1 MDRGLPSTKTATPSC
16 LDGKLALRRAHK
28 IVFRDEDEAEA
39 PDGLLVEPD
48 PPAMESQPSPLFLER
63 RDGADR
69 RTTERRGLESLRTEY
84 HRSLLANTEEGED
97 APRPPLTLPF
107 GLKPSR
113 VALILVAVIAGGVAA
128 YLAMS
133 REPAPAP
140 VVTAPVEAAA
150 APVTQILVAKNNL
163 AVGQRLTPD
172 MIEWQDWPQAAMR
185 PDYVSSA
192 ADPGAANEMTG
203 RMVRATFY
211 AGEPIRQEKLAAAGG
226 GLLSSILDK
235 GMRGVSV
242 QIAAESASGGFV
254 LPDDRV
260 DIVLTHTT
268 PDGRQELETILR
280 NVRVLAINA
289 NLGAPDGTAQTSDN
303 SGKGFSDQAI
313 ATLELNDTQS
323 EVIIK
328 ASTMGKLSLTLR
340 STADMPTSQEVDE
353 QAANAAIRISS
364 PFWAR

>member
-1 MDRGLPSTKTATPSC
+1 
-16 LDGKLALRRAHK
+16 
-28 IVFRDEDEAEA
+28 VFREDEGEDEA
-39 PDGLLVEPD
+39 PDGLFAEPD
-48 PPAMESQPSPLFLER
+48 PPAVEAQPSPLFLER
-63 RDGADR
+63 RDGAER
-69 RTTERRGLESLRTEY
+69 RQAERRGLESLRTEY
-84 HRSLLANTEEGED
+84 HRSLLANTDEPED
-97 APRPPLTLPF
+97 PSRPSLALPF

-113 VALILVAVIAGGVAA
+113 LALILVAVIAGGVAA
-128 YLAMS
+128 YLAIS
-133 REPAPAP
+133 REPTPAP
-140 VVTAPVEAAA
+140 VVIAPVATV
-150 APVTQILVAKNNL
+150 APPVAQILVAKSNL
-163 AVGQRLTPD
+163 AVGQRLTSD
-172 MIEWQDWPQAAMR
+172 MMEWQDWPEAAMR
-185 PDYVSSA
+185 PDYVSNS
-192 ADPGAANEMTG
+192 ADPDAAKEMTG
-203 RMVRATFY
+203 RTVRATFY
-211 AGEPIRQEKLAAAGG
+211 AGEPIRAEKLAAAGG

-242 QIAAESASGGFV
+242 QISAESASGGFV

-260 DIVLTHTT
+260 DIVLTHAT

-289 NLGAPDGTAQTSDN
+289 NVGVPDGSAQTADA

-340 STADMPTSQEVDE
+340 STADTPTAQAADE